1 VSTFYKASMLPVD
14 RTYSVSAMIATGGF
28 SNVYLGLCHD
38 TGELICLKQ
47 PAARSTADTAAL
59 EAEVATLRTLD
70 HPNIVKYLG
79 TDRSGT
85 FTILLEYVPGGS
97 IASLLGHFGPMP
109 EPVLCRY
116 LWQVLCGL
124 QYLHDRDVIHRD
136 IKGANILVSDK
147 GQVKL
152 TDFGSSISAL
162 GSGDVHRLLL
172 GTVLWMA
179 PEVCRQ
185 EPDQDLKA
193 SDIWSLGCTILQMA
207 TARVPWD
214 ERQFENS
221 IAAFFHIALTT
232 KPPKIPSELPERV
245 AAIAMQCLQ
254 LPPPLRPSCADLMS
268 HAFFAGQCL
277 KGTSKGLSEASP
289 RWTQQMRRVS
299 IGTSASKR
307 SSEGDPPVPLSKQ
320 SVRSESSKW
329 SSSQSGS
336 KGEFA
341 GADLPTTPVPP
352 VHVCPLAHRSMKILE
367 L

>member
-1 VSTFYKASMLPVD
+1 MESLGHPVQTFSIILKPS
-14 RTYSVSAMIATGGF
+14 SV
-28 SNVYLGLCHD
+28 
-38 TGELICLKQ
+38 Q
-47 PAARSTADTAAL
+47 
-59 EAEVATLRTLD
+59 AEVATLRTLD

-179 PEVCRQ
+179 PEVVR
-185 EPDQDLKA
+185 D
-193 SDIWSLGCTILQMA
+193 
-207 TARVPWD
+207 VPC
-214 ERQFENS
+214 
-221 IAAFFHIALTT
+221 
-232 KPPKIPSELPERV
+232 PPS
-245 AAIAMQCLQ
+245 
-254 LPPPLRPSCADLMS
+254 PPPCGRPCHGAGAVQTPGISAAADPP
-268 HAFFAGQCL
+268 G
-277 KGTSKGLSEASP
+277 KNKNYPEASGIYWQP
-289 RWTQQMRRVS
+289 
-299 IGTSASKR
+299 
-307 SSEGDPPVPLSKQ
+307 
-320 SVRSESSKW
+320 
-329 SSSQSGS
+329 
-336 KGEFA
+336 
-341 GADLPTTPVPP
+341 
-352 VHVCPLAHRSMKILE
+352 
-367 L
+367 